1 MQDKDKLF
9 LVVYFGVEGANS
21 FYSNQVMA
29 GFYEKLKST
38 LDDTIKVYVVPQ
50 RSTKEIKME
59 LLNIENCSE
68 EKLSNIEKIYQEILN
83 EIKKSV

>member
-9 LVVYFGVEGANS
+9 LVVYFGIEGVDR
-21 FYSNQVMA
+21 FYGNQVMA
-29 GFYEKLKST
+29 GFYEKLKNT
-38 LDDTIKVYVVPQ
+38 LDDTVKVYIVPQ
-50 RSTKEIKME
+50 RTTKEIKME

-83 EIKKSV
+83 DIKKPV